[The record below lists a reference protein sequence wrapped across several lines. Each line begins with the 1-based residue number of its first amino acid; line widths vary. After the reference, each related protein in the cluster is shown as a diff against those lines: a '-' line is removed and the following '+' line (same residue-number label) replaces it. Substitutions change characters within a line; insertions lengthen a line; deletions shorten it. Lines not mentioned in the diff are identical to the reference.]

1 MAAFPPALLESLR
14 EKCMRFELVV
24 LTIVSFPLAVAQ
36 EKPKN
41 IPVSTWVREDLFAG
55 FLDGDMARH
64 GQGVKKLDDV
74 LAKNPKNAVAL
85 AWKGG
90 NALLFAVRAYEA
102 GNIPGFEAEYNNALD
117 IFARAAEIAKQIA
130 PAREGVL
137 AITGGSFTVFGDR
150 LPPKHQREAWLKV
163 RENYSQLRELQ
174 KAKFDGLP
182 VHFRGEVMAGLAQA
196 AQRLGETEKATELTQ
211 ELVTAF
217 PGTPYAVF
225 AKRWLDKPETMAKTK
240 VACASCHDAGRL
252 QAALNATPRN

>member
-1 MAAFPPALLESLR
+1 
-14 EKCMRFELVV
+14 MRFELVV

-55 FLDGDMARH
+55 FLDGDMVRH

-90 NALLFAVRAYEA
+90 NALLYAVRAYEA

-117 IFARAAEIAKQIA
+117 NFASAAGIAKQIA

-150 LPPKHQREAWLKV
+150 LPPKQQREAWLKV
-163 RENYSQLRELQ
+163 RENYTALHELQ
-174 KAKFDGLP
+174 KDRFDSLP

-196 AQRLGETEKATELTQ
+196 AERLGESEKATALTQ
-211 ELVTAF
+211 ELVVAF

-225 AKRWLDKPETMAKTK
+225 GKRWLDKPETRAKSK
-240 VACASCHDAGRL
+240 IACATCHDAGRL
-252 QAALNATPRN
+252 QARLDADPRN